1 MLSKK
6 GIHSR
11 QPHARIL
18 HSQWLDHI
26 ACCAKQQLNPKDYC
40 AQHGLSLKGFKHHAW
55 LERRKQKPTSGNFAL
70 VNVVSEP
77 VTVVSHYEIVYPR
90 GVSLRVPTSASLPA
104 ILKSLECYL

>member
-1 MLSKK
+1 MLKK

-26 ACCAKQQLNPKDYC
+26 ARCAKQQLTPKDYC
-40 AQHGLSLKGFKHHAW
+40 VQHDLSLKSFKQHAW
-55 LERRKQKPTSGNFAL
+55 LERRKQKPTSCNFSL

-90 GVSLRVPTSASLPA
+90 GVSLRVPSSGSLPA

>member
-1 MLSKK
+1 MQSNKNS
-6 GIHSR
+6 HTR
-11 QPHARIL
+11 QKHTRIL

-26 ACCAKQQLNPKDYC
+26 ARCAKQQLNPKDYC
-40 AQHGLSLKGFKHHAW
+40 AQHGLSLKGFKQHAW
-55 LERRKQKPTSGNFAL
+55 LERRKQKPTSGSFAL
-70 VNVVSEP
+70 VNVVSQP